1 MKRDNR
7 QLSLFGEPVPEPL
20 PQPEE
25 HEREETGPPLW
36 SRPVVPPSAPEAPV
50 SIPEPA
56 EPPSRRAVY
65 IPSYREGLLEQV
77 IRDTQSLEDENLD
90 RDVCDL
96 PGCDCG
102 FSWERFYEGRIAQYL
117 DEIHR
122 IDAEERERNQTQG

>member
-1 MKRDNR
+1 MKKDSR

-36 SRPVVPPSAPEAPV
+36 SRPVVPPSAPEPVPAPRV
-50 SIPEPA
+50 Q
-56 EPPSRRAVY
+56 
-65 IPSYREGLLEQV
+65 SYREGLVEQI

-122 IDAEERERNQTQG
+122 LDSEAQERNQTQG